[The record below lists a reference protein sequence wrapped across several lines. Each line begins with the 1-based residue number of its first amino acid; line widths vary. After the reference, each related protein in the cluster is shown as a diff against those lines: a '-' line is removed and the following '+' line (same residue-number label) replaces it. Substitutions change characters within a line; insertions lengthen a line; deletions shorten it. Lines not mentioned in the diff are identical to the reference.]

1 MSLLTPAS
9 PIAAVTH
16 DEREHLRGLWWLFLV
31 LGLVSIFVGFLAI
44 GATWVATL
52 ASLIVFGVL
61 LLVAGVTEV
70 IHAVMVH
77 NLKGFALH
85 LLAANLY
92 LFVGLFM
99 LELLREDPF
108 QAAKDVTLVL
118 LAAFL
123 VGGVLRILFSII
135 VQFAGWPWVA
145 LNGAVNL
152 LLAFIILSEWPE
164 SALWAIGLLV
174 GIDLI
179 FHGWSWVIMALTVR
193 LYSAAVA
200 H

>member
-1 MSLLTPAS
+1 MSLLTPA
-9 PIAAVTH
+9 PTIAAVTH
-16 DEREHLRGLWWLFLV
+16 DEREHLRRLWWLFLA

-44 GATWVATL
+44 SATWVATL
-52 ASLIVFGVL
+52 ASVFVFGVL

-70 IHAVMVH
+70 IHAVMVR

-85 LLAANLY
+85 LLAAALY
-92 LFVGLFM
+92 LFVGLFL
-99 LELLREDPF
+99 LEDTVR
-108 QAAKDVTLVL
+108 AAAVLTLIL
-118 LAAFL
+118 GAGFL
-123 VGGVLRILFSII
+123 VGGVLRILFSLV

-152 LLAFIILSEWPE
+152 LLGFIILNGWPE

-174 GIDLI
+174 GIDLL
-179 FHGWSWVIMALTVR
+179 FHGWSWVILAISVR
-193 LYSAAVA
+193 SYSAAAA

>member
-1 MSLLTPAS
+1 MSLLTPA
-9 PIAAVTH
+9 PTIAAVTH
-16 DEREHLRGLWWLFLV
+16 DEREHLRRLWWLFLA

-44 GATWVATL
+44 SATWVATL
-52 ASLIVFGVL
+52 ASVFVFGVL

-70 IHAVMVH
+70 IHAVMVR

-85 LLAANLY
+85 LLAAALY
-92 LFVGLFM
+92 LFVGLFL
-99 LELLREDPF
+99 LEDTVR
-108 QAAKDVTLVL
+108 AAAVLTLIL
-118 LAAFL
+118 GAGFL
-123 VGGVLRILFSII
+123 VGGVLRILFSLV

-152 LLAFIILSEWPE
+152 LLGWIILSGWPE
-164 SALWAIGLLV
+164 SKLWAIGLLV

-179 FHGWSWVIMALTVR
+179 FHGWSWVILALTLR
-193 LYSAAVA
+193 TYTAAA